1 MMTRHVHASSE
12 SQVMAVES
20 ILVWDKKSSPAYKT
34 NGTELVLYLFTGFGS
49 LTVELLTTVL
59 ALNNYLLLL
68 LL

>member
-34 NGTELVLYLFTGFGS
+34 NGTELFLYLFTGFGS
-49 LTVELLTTVL
+49 LTVELTTVL
-59 ALNNYLLLL
+59 AFNNYLLLL
-68 LL
+68 LLL